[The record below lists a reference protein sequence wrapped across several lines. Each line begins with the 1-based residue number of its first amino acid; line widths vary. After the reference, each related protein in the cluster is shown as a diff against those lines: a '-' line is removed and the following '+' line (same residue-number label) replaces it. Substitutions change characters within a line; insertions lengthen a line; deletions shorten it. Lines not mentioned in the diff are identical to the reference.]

1 MSVAL
6 VIQHAMRMRYIVNC
20 GLSGC
25 AVFSTLSHKMHDVR
39 KKVFEI
45 KIRVLNFCKTLFET
59 LLFLRRNERDVIK
72 NLCRS
77 SREVTLFCQIEVNL
91 ELSRQS
97 FEKYWN
103 TKFHEN
109 PFSGAELFHTDERL
123 DGRTDRQD
131 KANSRFSQ
139 FANAPKS
146 KQVLS
151 STVREQTWF

>member
-1 MSVAL
+1 MQCARVILSIVA
-6 VIQHAMRMRYIVNC
+6 C
-20 GLSGC
+20 P
-25 AVFSTLSHKMHDVR
+25 AVQYFPHFLTKCT
-39 KKVFEI
+39 VFEKKFLKLKYVFWI
-45 KIRVLNFCKTLFET
+45 SVKLLFET